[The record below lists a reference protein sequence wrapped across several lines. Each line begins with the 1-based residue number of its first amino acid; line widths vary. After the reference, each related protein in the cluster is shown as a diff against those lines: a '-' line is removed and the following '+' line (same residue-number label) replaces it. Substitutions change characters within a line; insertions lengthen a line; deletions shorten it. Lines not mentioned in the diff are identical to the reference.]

1 MMWILVIL
9 AVHVNDPEDIPGRV
23 SLEFSSQK
31 ECESAQST
39 IQSWI
44 KFKSF
49 KVTSECKKQ

>member
-1 MMWILVIL
+1 MWILVIL

-23 SLEFSSQK
+23 LLEFNSQK